1 MLRKRKNPS
10 PSFRMPPPFQP
21 MSGENAP
28 LQVEGVF
35 PYSALLQIAAEDT
48 EDNYVYCRGFDPR
61 ISKFIE
67 YESGNSDKPGI
78 PAGKP
83 YGKRRPGAYNIAEV
97 FQALLPLQTTNP
109 SPASV
114 EWRISQNPGFAVGGE
129 GHPQSLNEKID
140 ELYTNEG
147 KLVNYM
153 LVDAASVGTHVLFKI
168 ERVLIDGCKV
178 TGLVLG
184 RPCGLNEVQD
194 EVNGKIDIYDTMCC
208 ALDEPPDDL
217 IDRLGWATRVE
228 LDATYD
234 ECCDHPLEECIW
246 SVVSLCCKPC
256 GPPATA
262 STAAKS
268 GGSAPSAMITGSGPG
283 PVPGQF
289 LP

>member
-48 EDNYVYCRGFDPR
+48 EDKYVYCRGFDPR

-114 EWRISQNPGFAVGGE
+114 EWRIRQNPGFAVGGE

-168 ERVLIDGCKV
+168 ESVLIAGCKV

-256 GPPATA
+256 VPATPTTA
-262 STAAKS
+262 SKS
-268 GGSAPSAMITGSGPG
+268 GGRAPAAMIRFNYSFHKP
-283 PVPGQF
+283 
-289 LP
+289 